1 MERFDRLLEEQQK
14 AISQTDEKIN
24 SLRKFITEYEE
35 LRGRLEEMSK
45 CFSKDALIPFSPK
58 ALIPGRL
65 VHTNE
70 VLVYLGG
77 HSEHFC
83 EVSTH
88 QALKIIDMRIER
100 IQEAIK
106 KLEEQRK
113 LLTDREGFTQR
124 LAKVEEPHSVL
135 GGENGEGDF
144 EIREEYDPEKE
155 KEWLEKH
162 KRSVQKQLARERE
175 EVEEAKIS
183 LRRVRF
189 NDGEEKAESDS
200 SDVSYL
206 PDIEIHHS
214 DNPSRPINPI
224 FTDLGKASP
233 ADVVAYV
240 KKKNKKTK
248 GILKNKEEVTLV
260 ESKPVHIKP
269 SDHCVKDIP
278 RGSAP
283 FNNPFTQVVERNVS
297 TVSTSSLPSS
307 AESSYSQ
314 VTEHN
319 SNDPLNPLAPMSS
332 KRPISRFRLQHMSK

>member
-14 AISQTDEKIN
+14 AISQTDEKVA

-124 LAKVEEPHSVL
+124 LAKREEPHSVL

-175 EVEEAKIS
+175 EAEKTKIS
-183 LRRVRF
+183 LHRVRF
-189 NDGEEKAESDS
+189 NEGEEEAESDS

-214 DNPSRPINPI
+214 DNPSRPVDPT

-233 ADVVAYV
+233 ADFVAYV
-240 KKKNKKTK
+240 KRKNKKTK
-248 GILKNKEEVTLV
+248 GILKNKEVTPV
-260 ESKPVHIKP
+260 ESKPVHIRA
-269 SDHCVKDIP
+269 SDHCDKDIP
-278 RGSAP
+278 HESAP
-283 FNNPFTQVVERNVS
+283 FNNPFTQVVERNAP
-297 TVSTSSLPSS
+297 TLSTSSLPSS
-307 AESSYSQ
+307 AGSSYSQ
-314 VTEHN
+314 VVEHD
-319 SNDPLNPLAPMSS
+319 SNDPSNPPAPMSS